1 MKAVT
6 ISDYGSPEVLKVCDL
21 KRPIPGPDQ
30 VLVEVKVAAVNPVD
44 WKMRR
49 GDLSII
55 LPRKFPKVLGIDLAG
70 VVAEVGKSV
79 KQFQVGDRVFGMA
92 DPFKNQYGSYAEFS
106 LVQTAKLVRMPD
118 SLSYADAASLPVAG
132 LTAYESLY
140 ALGAMRPG
148 HHVLV
153 NGASGGVGS
162 FAVQL
167 AKIGGATVTA
177 VCGANNM
184 EFVRSLGAD
193 NILDYKVSDVSK
205 LSEQFAI
212 IFDASAKLDYFRV
225 KHLLTERGVFVT
237 TVPKP
242 ETILAVALSAP
253 FPGRKVHVVMA
264 GMNEKAAQE
273 LAELANL
280 VAAGKLR
287 PEIAKQISLEEL
299 PDAHREGESEHTRG
313 KVLVKVAE

>member
-6 ISDYGSPEVLKVCDL
+6 ISDYGSPDVLKVCDL
-21 KRPIPGPDQ
+21 KRPVPGPEQ
-30 VLVEVKVAAVNPVD
+30 VLVEVKVAAINPVD

-49 GDLSII
+49 GDLSFI

-106 LVQTAKLVRMPD
+106 LVETAKLVRMPD
-118 SLSYADAASLPVAG
+118 SLGFADAASLPVAG

-148 HHVLV
+148 HHVLI

-177 VCGANNM
+177 VCGAGNM
-184 EFVRSLGAD
+184 DFVQSLGSD
-193 NILDYKVSDVSK
+193 CVLDYKVADLSK
-205 LSEQFAI
+205 LTEKFAI
-212 IFDASAKLDYFRV
+212 IFDASAKLDYSSV
-225 KHLLTERGVFVT
+225 KNLLTERGIFVT

-242 ETILAVALSAP
+242 DTILAAALTAP
-253 FPGRKVHVVMA
+253 FPGRKVHFVMA

-280 VAAGKLR
+280 VAAGKLH

-299 PDAHREGESEHTRG
+299 PDAHRQGESEHTRG
-313 KVLVKVAE
+313 KVLVKVAQ

>member
-6 ISDYGSPEVLKVCDL
+6 ISDYGSPDVLKVCDL
-21 KRPIPGPDQ
+21 KRPVPGSEE
-30 VLVEVKVAAVNPVD
+30 VLVEVKYAGINPVD

-49 GDLSII
+49 GDLSFI

-70 VVAEVGKSV
+70 VVAEVGKSA

-118 SLSYADAASLPVAG
+118 SLSFADAASLPVAG

-148 HHVLV
+148 HHVLI

-162 FAVQL
+162 FGVQL

-184 EFVRSLGAD
+184 DFVRSLGAD
-193 NILDYKVSDVSK
+193 NVLDYKVADISK
-205 LSEQFAI
+205 LTEKFAI
-212 IFDASAKLDYFRV
+212 IFDASAKLDYFSV
-225 KHLLTERGVFVT
+225 KNLLTDRGVFVT
-237 TVPKP
+237 TVPKAD
-242 ETILAVALSAP
+242 TILAAALSAP
-253 FPGRKVHVVMA
+253 FPGRKVYVVLA

-280 VAAGKLR
+280 VAAGKLH
-287 PEIAKQISLEEL
+287 PEIAKQVSLEEL
-299 PDAHREGESEHTRG
+299 SEAHREGECEHTRG
-313 KVLVKVAE
+313 KMLVKIAE